1 LAERVSRVSD
11 AVRAPGILDSAY
23 RLVSIGACALIVIAA
38 FEQLAVTTVM
48 PAIARDLDGLALYAL
63 AFAGPLAS
71 GVIGMVLAG
80 DWSDRRGP
88 VKALFAAVAL
98 FGIGLGAL
106 FAYRASQSGG
116 SEEDVARAV
125 FTPGLIYNGVY
136 AVVIVLTILVG
147 WPIVGFLVGSVTGD
161 PTAWHRDKAMVKLC
175 SQLTWVLA
183 IPCVIRVA
191 VQLPLWLD
199 HQIGLLGASKIALG
213 WPLQLASFAVM
224 AWLLSRN
231 RTPIE
236 VDDR

>member
-1 LAERVSRVSD
+1 VTSAQATVEQVVRAQLSKALGGPRGIVESAVPTALFTIFFLVSD
-11 AVRAPGILDSAY
+11 DI
-23 RLVSIGACALIVIAA
+23 RLSLYVSIGVTAALLLVRVVQRSSTQ
-38 FEQLAVTTVM
+38 FVLN
-48 PAIARDLDGLALYAL
+48 AL
-63 AFAGPLAS
+63 
-71 GVIGMVLAG
+71 V
-80 DWSDRRGP
+80 
-88 VKALFAAVAL
+88 
-98 FGIGLGAL
+98 GIGIGAL

-136 AVVIVLTILVG
+136 AVVIVLTIVIG
-147 WPIVGFLVGSVTGD
+147 WPIVGFMVGSVMGD
-161 PTAWHRDKAMVKLC
+161 PTAWHTDKAMVRLC

-183 IPCVIRVA
+183 VPCVIRVV

-224 AWLLSRN
+224 GWLLSRN

-236 VDDR
+236 PDPV

>member
-1 LAERVSRVSD
+1 MTSSAQATVEQV
-11 AVRAPGILDSAY
+11 VRAQLSKALGGPRGIVESAVPTALFTILFLVTDQIRLSLIVSIAVTAVLLLV
-23 RLVSIGACALIVIAA
+23 RLVQRS
-38 FEQLAVTTVM
+38 TTQ
-48 PAIARDLDGLALYAL
+48 
-63 AFAGPLAS
+63 F
-71 GVIGMVLAG
+71 VLN
-80 DWSDRRGP
+80 
-88 VKALFAAVAL
+88 AL
-98 FGIGLGAL
+98 FGIGIGAF

-136 AVVIVLTILVG
+136 AAVIVLTIVVG
-147 WPIVGFLVGSVTGD
+147 WPIVGFMVGSVMGD
-161 PTAWHRDKAMVKLC
+161 PTAWHSDKAMVRLC

-224 AWLLSRN
+224 GWLLSRN

-236 VDDR
+236 LDDEPV

>member
-1 LAERVSRVSD
+1 MTSANQATVEQV
-11 AVRAPGILDSAY
+11 VRAQLSKALGGPRGIVESAVPTALFTVLFLVTKDI
-23 RLVSIGACALIVIAA
+23 RLSLVVSIGAT
-38 FEQLAVTTVM
+38 AVLLLVRVVQRSTTQ
-48 PAIARDLDGLALYAL
+48 
-63 AFAGPLAS
+63 F
-71 GVIGMVLAG
+71 VLN
-80 DWSDRRGP
+80 
-88 VKALFAAVAL
+88 AL
-98 FGIGLGAL
+98 FGIGIGAF

-136 AVVIVLTILVG
+136 AVVIVLTIVIG
-147 WPIVGFLVGSVTGD
+147 WPIVGFMVGSVMGD
-161 PTAWHRDKAMVKLC
+161 PTAWHSDKAMVRLC

-224 AWLLSRN
+224 GWLLTRN

-236 VDDR
+236 LDGPTPDR

>member
-1 LAERVSRVSD
+1 MTSSAQATVEQVVRAQLSKALGGPRGIVESAVPTALFTVLFLVTDQIRVSL
-11 AVRAPGILDSAY
+11 I
-23 RLVSIGACALIVIAA
+23 VSI
-38 FEQLAVTTVM
+38 AVT
-48 PAIARDLDGLALYAL
+48 AALL
-63 AFAGPLAS
+63 LVRVVQRSTTQF
-71 GVIGMVLAG
+71 VLN
-80 DWSDRRGP
+80 
-88 VKALFAAVAL
+88 AL
-98 FGIGLGAL
+98 FGIGIGAF

-136 AVVIVLTILVG
+136 AAVIVLTIVIG
-147 WPIVGFLVGSVTGD
+147 WPIVGFMVGSVMGD
-161 PTAWHRDKAMVKLC
+161 PTAWHSDKAMVRLC

-224 AWLLSRN
+224 GWLLSRN

-236 VDDR
+236 LDDEPTPER

>member
-1 LAERVSRVSD
+1 MTSAQATVEQVVRAQLAKALGGPRGIVESAVPTALFTILFLVSD
-11 AVRAPGILDSAY
+11 QI
-23 RLVSIGACALIVIAA
+23 RLSLIVSIGVTAVLLLIR
-38 FEQLAVTTVM
+38 LAQRSTTQ
-48 PAIARDLDGLALYAL
+48 
-63 AFAGPLAS
+63 F
-71 GVIGMVLAG
+71 VLN
-80 DWSDRRGP
+80 
-88 VKALFAAVAL
+88 AL
-98 FGIGLGAL
+98 FGIGIGAF

-161 PTAWHRDKAMVKLC
+161 PTAWHSDKPMVRLC
-175 SQLTWVLA
+175 SQLTWILA

-213 WPLQLASFAVM
+213 WPLQLASFVVM
-224 AWLLSRN
+224 GWLLSRN

-236 VDDR
+236 LEEPPAR

>member
-1 LAERVSRVSD
+1 MTSSAQATVEQV
-11 AVRAPGILDSAY
+11 VRAQLSKALGGPRGIVESAVPTALFTVLFLVTDQI
-23 RLVSIGACALIVIAA
+23 RLSLIVSI
-38 FEQLAVTTVM
+38 AVT
-48 PAIARDLDGLALYAL
+48 AALL
-63 AFAGPLAS
+63 LVRVVQRSTTQF
-71 GVIGMVLAG
+71 VLN
-80 DWSDRRGP
+80 
-88 VKALFAAVAL
+88 AL
-98 FGIGLGAL
+98 FGIGIGAF

-136 AVVIVLTILVG
+136 AAVIVLTILIG
-147 WPIVGFLVGSVTGD
+147 WPIVGFMVGSVMGD
-161 PTAWHRDKAMVKLC
+161 PTAWHSDKAMVRLC

-213 WPLQLASFAVM
+213 WPLQLTSFAVM
-224 AWLLSRN
+224 GWLLSRN

-236 VDDR
+236 LDDDTTPER

>member
-1 LAERVSRVSD
+1 MTSANQATVEQV
-11 AVRAPGILDSAY
+11 VRAQLSKALGGPRGIVESAVPTALFTVLFLVTKDI
-23 RLVSIGACALIVIAA
+23 RLSLVVSIGATAALLLVRVV
-38 FEQLAVTTVM
+38 QRSTTQ
-48 PAIARDLDGLALYAL
+48 
-63 AFAGPLAS
+63 F
-71 GVIGMVLAG
+71 VLN
-80 DWSDRRGP
+80 
-88 VKALFAAVAL
+88 AL
-98 FGIGLGAL
+98 FGIGIGAF

-136 AVVIVLTILVG
+136 AVVIVLTIVIG
-147 WPIVGFLVGSVTGD
+147 WPIVGFMVGSVMGD
-161 PTAWHRDKAMVKLC
+161 PTAWHADRAMVRLC

-224 AWLLSRN
+224 GWLLTRN
-231 RTPIE
+231 RTPLT
-236 VDDR
+236 

>member
-1 LAERVSRVSD
+1 MTSAQATVEQVVRAQLAKALGGPRGIVESAVPTALFTVFFLVSD
-11 AVRAPGILDSAY
+11 DIRMSLI
-23 RLVSIGACALIVIAA
+23 VSIGVTAVLLLVR
-38 FEQLAVTTVM
+38 LAQRSTTQ
-48 PAIARDLDGLALYAL
+48 
-63 AFAGPLAS
+63 F
-71 GVIGMVLAG
+71 VLN
-80 DWSDRRGP
+80 
-88 VKALFAAVAL
+88 AL
-98 FGIGLGAL
+98 FGIGIGAF

-161 PTAWHRDKAMVKLC
+161 PTAWHSDKAMVRLC
-175 SQLTWVLA
+175 SQLTWILA

-213 WPLQLASFAVM
+213 WPLQLASFVVM
-224 AWLLSRN
+224 GWLLSRN

-236 VDDR
+236 LEEPPAR

>member
-1 LAERVSRVSD
+1 MTASAQATVEQVVRAQLSKALGGPRGIVESAVPTALFTVLFLVTDQIRVSL
-11 AVRAPGILDSAY
+11 I
-23 RLVSIGACALIVIAA
+23 VSI
-38 FEQLAVTTVM
+38 AVT
-48 PAIARDLDGLALYAL
+48 AALL
-63 AFAGPLAS
+63 LVRVVQRSTTQF
-71 GVIGMVLAG
+71 VLN
-80 DWSDRRGP
+80 
-88 VKALFAAVAL
+88 AL
-98 FGIGLGAL
+98 FGIGIGAF

-136 AVVIVLTILVG
+136 AAVIVLTIVIG
-147 WPIVGFLVGSVTGD
+147 WPIVGFMVGSVMGD
-161 PTAWHRDKAMVKLC
+161 PTAWHSDKAMVRLC

-224 AWLLSRN
+224 GWLLSRN

-236 VDDR
+236 LDDTTPER

>member
-1 LAERVSRVSD
+1 MTSPQATVEQV
-11 AVRAPGILDSAY
+11 VRAQLSKALGGPRGIVESAVPTALFTVLFLVTKDI
-23 RLVSIGACALIVIAA
+23 RLSLVVSIAATAALLIVRVV
-38 FEQLAVTTVM
+38 QRSTTQ
-48 PAIARDLDGLALYAL
+48 
-63 AFAGPLAS
+63 F
-71 GVIGMVLAG
+71 VLN
-80 DWSDRRGP
+80 
-88 VKALFAAVAL
+88 AL
-98 FGIGLGAL
+98 FGIGIGAF

-136 AVVIVLTILVG
+136 AVVIVLTIVVG
-147 WPIVGFLVGSVTGD
+147 WPIVGFMVGSVMGD
-161 PTAWHRDKAMVKLC
+161 PTAWHSDKAMVRLC

-224 AWLLSRN
+224 GWLLTRN
-231 RTPIE
+231 RTPIDL
-236 VDDR
+236 DDRTPER